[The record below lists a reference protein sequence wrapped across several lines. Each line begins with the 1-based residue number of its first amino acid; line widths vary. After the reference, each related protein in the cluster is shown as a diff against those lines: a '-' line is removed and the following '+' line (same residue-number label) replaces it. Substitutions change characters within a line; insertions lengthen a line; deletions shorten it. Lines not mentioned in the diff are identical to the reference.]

1 MVQVLGVQFLDF
13 SRCILPWRTNAPVKN
28 ISITQ
33 KVSLYVFLVSLCHN
47 NSGPSPGQ
55 PVFCFLTSQFSFACL
70 RISYTSNHK
79 ACTLL
84 CPGFLLSMM
93 LIRFSNPFFCIGE
106 KRSSYE
112 NTTTR
117 SLTRG
122 QMFGCFQFLAV
133 VNKDAVHFVLIL
145 WTYVFICFSRDT

>member
-33 KVSLYVFLVSLCHN
+33 KVSLYVFLVSLSHN
-47 NSGPSPGQ
+47 NSSPSPGQ

-70 RISYTSNHK
+70 RLSYTSNHK

-93 LIRFSNPFFCIGE
+93 LMRFSNL
-106 KRSSYE
+106 S
-112 NTTTR
+112 
-117 SLTRG
+117 
-122 QMFGCFQFLAV
+122 
-133 VNKDAVHFVLIL
+133 FVLVRNIPVMKIPQL
-145 WTYVFICFSRDT
+145 VHQPGDGCLVVSSFWLL